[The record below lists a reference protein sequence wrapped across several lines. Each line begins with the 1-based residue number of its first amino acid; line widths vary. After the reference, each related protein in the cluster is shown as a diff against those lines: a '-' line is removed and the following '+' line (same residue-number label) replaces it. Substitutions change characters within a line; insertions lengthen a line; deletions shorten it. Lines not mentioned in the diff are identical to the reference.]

1 MNIRDQLIQ
10 IASPA
15 HVFTDEPMSAHTTF
29 KAGGIADYY
38 VEATSEDVLSS
49 LLRFLNEQ
57 NYPFYIVGNG
67 SNLLVSDE
75 GYRGVI
81 ITLVGEF
88 CEVYTDTQEHI
99 RKAADGENDD
109 MHGSEMSDSSVK
121 VITCDSSENLM
132 TRDLSDKAIIHAGA
146 GCLLS
151 KAASVAASNSLT
163 GLEFAS
169 GIPGSMGGAIVMNA
183 GAYGGEMKD
192 VVESVVCLYS
202 PDQGLYELPAEQC
215 AFSYRKSL
223 FNTRGGYV
231 ILSAVFRLQPGDR
244 DEIAAKMREM
254 NEKRRAKQPLE
265 LPSAGSAFKR
275 PEGNFAGALIEQAGL
290 KGFTVGGAQVSEKHA
305 GFVVNVGGATS
316 HDVYDLMMQVRNTVY
331 EKSGVRLE
339 PEVIILPPDYKLE
352 DHSPKAHKNHI
363 TVNAPAEESEN

>member
-1 MNIRDQLIQ
+1 MENLEKA
-10 IASPA
+10 IAEIKEALPGM
-15 HVFTDEPMSAHTTF
+15 TLLEQEPLSAHCSF
-29 KAGGIADYY
+29 RIGGPARALAVPESVSSLAKACSILKDNELMPFILGNGTNLLFPDEGLQQLFLISTEKLQNLFLLPDGAIYA
-38 VEATSEDVLSS
+38 EAGVSLSRLSS
-49 LLRFLNEQ
+49 FAQQ
-57 NYPFYIVGNG
+57 NG
-67 SNLLVSDE
+67 L
-75 GYRGVI
+75 
-81 ITLVGEF
+81 
-88 CEVYTDTQEHI
+88 Q
-99 RKAADGENDD
+99 
-109 MHGSEMSDSSVK
+109 
-121 VITCDSSENLM
+121 
-132 TRDLSDKAIIHAGA
+132 
-146 GCLLS
+146 
-151 KAASVAASNSLT
+151 

-169 GIPGSMGGAIVMNA
+169 GIPGSVGGGCFINA

-231 ILSAVFRLQPGDR
+231 ILSAVFRLRPGDR

-305 GFVVNVGGATS
+305 GFVVNVGGASS
-316 HDVYDLMMQVRNTVY
+316 HDVYDLMMQVRNSVY

-363 TVNAPAEESEN
+363 TVNAPAE

>member
-1 MNIRDQLIQ
+1 MENLEKA
-10 IASPA
+10 IAEIKEALPGM
-15 HVFTDEPMSAHTTF
+15 TLLEQEPLSAHCSFRIGGPARALAVPESVSSLAKVCSILKDNELMPFILGNGTNLLFPDEGLQELFLISTEKLQNLF
-29 KAGGIADYY
+29 LLPDGAIYAEAG
-38 VEATSEDVLSS
+38 VSLSRLSS
-49 LLRFLNEQ
+49 FAQQ
-57 NYPFYIVGNG
+57 NG
-67 SNLLVSDE
+67 L
-75 GYRGVI
+75 
-81 ITLVGEF
+81 
-88 CEVYTDTQEHI
+88 Q
-99 RKAADGENDD
+99 
-109 MHGSEMSDSSVK
+109 
-121 VITCDSSENLM
+121 
-132 TRDLSDKAIIHAGA
+132 
-146 GCLLS
+146 
-151 KAASVAASNSLT
+151 

-169 GIPGSMGGAIVMNA
+169 GIPGSVGGGCFINA

-202 PDQGLYELPAEQC
+202 PDQGLYELSAEQC
-215 AFSYRKSL
+215 AFSYRKST
-223 FNTRGGYV
+223 FNTHGGYV
-231 ILSAVFRLQPGDR
+231 ILSAVFRLQPGDK

-316 HDVYDLMMQVRNTVY
+316 HDVYELMKQVRNTVY
-331 EKSGVRLE
+331 EKSGVQLE

-363 TVNAPAEESEN
+363 TVNAPAEERE